1 MGGEWAHR
9 ANLCHSRGP
18 VGKRISAAAAPPGG
32 CRKRNYP
39 RLNNNRKVI
48 DLTYISHGQAYC
60 VLIRGSDGPAPEKQ
74 EGTMRNAV
82 FQIALL
88 IAAVGTSGSFFAATL
103 A

>member
-1 MGGEWAHR
+1 LRAHR
-9 ANLCHSRGP
+9 GTGWSGP
-18 VGKRISAAAAPPGG
+18 
-32 CRKRNYP
+32 
-39 RLNNNRKVI
+39 
-48 DLTYISHGQAYC
+48 
-60 VLIRGSDGPAPEKQ
+60 EEQ